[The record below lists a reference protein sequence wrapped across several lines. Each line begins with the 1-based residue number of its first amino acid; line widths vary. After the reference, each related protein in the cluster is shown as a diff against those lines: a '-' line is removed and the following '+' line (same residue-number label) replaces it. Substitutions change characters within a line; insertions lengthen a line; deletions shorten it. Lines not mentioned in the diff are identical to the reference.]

1 MKLPQI
7 KQTHNPVRL
16 SHKRIRIGTI
26 QYGVGSEITDDE
38 DETIWQLMKLMDG
51 TRTIEAIISD
61 MQNLVTTIDT
71 ESVRDAINDLIEA
84 GFVEDAGA
92 EFPLEFTQDEL
103 ERYSR
108 SAAYFSWID
117 TTPRNSKYDIQAK
130 LKKSRVTLLGLGG
143 SGSSVAMSLVAAGV
157 NSLHCVDFDRVE
169 LSNLNRQLLYNEKD
183 INKSK
188 LAQGISHLREINSNV
203 NVTGQELK
211 VQSTSD
217 IIPLMKNCDLFILCA
232 DKPQELILQWTNKA
246 AFDTK
251 TPWMMCLYAGPML
264 VVGTFTP
271 GQAPCYEC
279 MKHNENDKNSARDG
293 DQTEYLYNTL
303 DVNAVIAPT
312 ASLTGHLGALE
323 AIYFLAG
330 LQPQTVG
337 RIFHQNLM
345 IYDHT
350 YYIEPPF
357 WAECP
362 VCGDKASHQPISGH
376 DK

>member
-16 SHKRIRIGTI
+16 SDNRIRIGTI

-38 DETIWQLMKLMDG
+38 DGTIWQLMKLMDG
-51 TRTIEAIISD
+51 TRTIETIVSE
-61 MQNLVTTIDT
+61 MQVVAKIDP

-92 EFPLEFTQDEL
+92 ELLPELTQDEL

-117 TTPRNSKYDIQAK
+117 TNPRNNKYEIQSK
-130 LKKSRVTLLGLGG
+130 LKKAHVTLLGLGG
-143 SGSSVAMSLVAAGV
+143 SGSAVAMSLVAAGV

-183 INKSK
+183 LNKPK
-188 LAQGISHLREINSNV
+188 LAQGVHRLQEINSHV

-211 VQSTSD
+211 VQSAND
-217 IIPLMKNCDLFILCA
+217 IVPLMKNCDLFILCA
-232 DKPQELILQWTNKA
+232 DKPQELILQWTNIA
-246 AFDTK
+246 AFETK
-251 TPWMMCLYAGPML
+251 IPWMMCLYAGPMI
-264 VVGTFTP
+264 VVGIFAPRKT
-271 GQAPCYEC
+271 PCYEC
-279 MKHNENDKNSARDG
+279 MKHDENNKNAARDG
-293 DQTEYLYNTL
+293 SETEYLYNML

-323 AIYFLAG
+323 AIYFLTD
-330 LQPQTVG
+330 LRPQTVG

-345 IYDHT
+345 IYDHM

-362 VCGDKASHQPISGH
+362 VCSDKASHQSN
-376 DK
+376 

>member
-16 SHKRIRIGTI
+16 SHNRIRIGTI

-38 DETIWQLMKLMDG
+38 DGTIWQLMKLMDG
-51 TRTIEAIISD
+51 TRTIETIVSE
-61 MQNLVTTIDT
+61 MQAVAMTDP
-71 ESVRDAINDLIEA
+71 ESTREAVNDLIEA

-92 EFPLEFTQDEL
+92 KFPPEFTQDEL

-117 TTPRNSKYDIQAK
+117 TNPHSSKYEIQSK
-130 LKKSRVTLLGLGG
+130 LKNARVTLLGLGG
-143 SGSSVAMSLVAAGV
+143 SGSAVAMSLVAAGV

-169 LSNLNRQLLYNEKD
+169 LSNLNRQLLFNEAD
-183 INKSK
+183 LNKSK
-188 LAQGISHLREINSNV
+188 LAQGVRHLKEINSHV

-211 VQSTSD
+211 VQSASD
-217 IIPLMKNCDLFILCA
+217 IVPLMKNRDLFILCA
-232 DKPQELILQWTNKA
+232 DKPQEIILQWTNIA

-264 VVGTFTP
+264 VVGIFAPQQT
-271 GQAPCYEC
+271 PCYEC
-279 MKHNENDKNSARDG
+279 MKHDESDKNVVRDG
-293 DQTEYLYNTL
+293 SETEYLYNTL

-330 LQPQTVG
+330 LRPQTVG

-345 IYDHT
+345 IYDHI

-362 VCGDKASHQPISGH
+362 VCSDKVPHQST
-376 DK
+376 